1 MGRIK
6 ERENL
11 ITPRLNGMREVGGPG
26 KDLRPRQ
33 CFVEGRFKV
42 NQIKAYDEAREEWNE
57 FIDYGDPTADQII
70 DMARRLTRQLFKH
83 DVDSAACARIRRQ
96 PIISLALKQLKS
108 RFGKDSECVAEAIKV
123 FTPLKTWRKTE
134 LDADEPEHYRAE
146 KVFRSDIPDDLV
158 EDPAVT
164 DIAVRVYLV
173 MSKVCPNSRH
183 DVSTPIAP
191 ATIAERIKRRNGQSI
206 SVKTVRRAK
215 ENLAKAGWIEVKHAK
230 GRPDETILFE
240 IKQGVQDLDKKRG
253 V

>member
-1 MGRIK
+1 M
-6 ERENL
+6 
-11 ITPRLNGMREVGGPG
+11 
-26 KDLRPRQ
+26 
-33 CFVEGRFKV
+33 

-70 DMARRLTRQLFKH
+70 DMAKHLTRRLFRH

-108 RFGKDSECVAEAIKV
+108 RFGKDPEVVAAAIKA

-134 LDADEPEHYRAE
+134 LDDDDKPEHYSAE

-230 GRPDETILFE
+230 GKPDETILFE
-240 IKQGVQDLDKKRG
+240 IKQSVQDLDKKRG